1 MAEGA
6 SVPHVVEPVEFRFDT
21 TDLIEQLRI
30 QGDASQIEELTS
42 LVEQAA
48 LVARPK
54 AMYRLVFVDDVG
66 DDYVTFDSVR
76 FTSRVLRV
84 NIAETHRAFACLATC
99 GIELEHWAEQ
109 LDDPLY
115 GYWSEAIRLHA
126 LGAASK
132 ALLEDLNRRYQ
143 PGQMAHMNPGSLS
156 DWPLGEQRP
165 MFQLLG
171 DTCSAIGVQLQ
182 PSLLMW
188 PTKTVSSIAFP
199 NSSSFE
205 SCQLCPRQGCPNRRA
220 PFDPGLMDRE
230 YGNKPKSEV

>member
-1 MAEGA
+1 MAEVA
-6 SVPHVVEPVEFRFDT
+6 SIPHIVEPVEFRFDT

-30 QGDASQIEELTS
+30 QDDASQIEELIS

-54 AMYRLVFVDDVG
+54 AMYRLVFVDDLG
-66 DDYVTFDSVR
+66 DDYVTLDSVR

-84 NIAETHRAFACLATC
+84 NIAKTHRAFACLATC
-99 GIELEHWAEQ
+99 GIELERWAEQ

-115 GYWSEAIRLHA
+115 GYWSETMRLQA
-126 LGAASK
+126 LGTASK
-132 ALLEDLNRRYQ
+132 ALLDDLNRRYQ
-143 PGQMAHMNPGSLS
+143 PGHMSHMNPGSLS

-171 DTCSAIGVQLQ
+171 DTFSAIGVQLK

-199 NSSSFE
+199 TSSTFE
-205 SCQLCPRQGCPNRRA
+205 SCQLCPRQACPNRRA
-220 PFDPGLMDRE
+220 PFDPGLMDR
-230 YGNKPKSEV
+230 YFGDKP

>member
-1 MAEGA
+1 MAE
-6 SVPHVVEPVEFRFDT
+6 SESLPHIVEPVDFHFDT
-21 TDLIEQLRI
+21 SALIEQLRI
-30 QGDASQIEELTS
+30 QGDASQIEELTA

-54 AMYRLVFVDDVG
+54 AMYRLVFVNEAG
-66 DDYVTFDSVR
+66 DDYVTLDAVR

-99 GIELEHWAEQ
+99 GVELEQWAEQ

-115 GYWSEAIRLHA
+115 TYWSENIRLHA

-132 ALLEDLNRRYQ
+132 ALLDDLNRRYQ
-143 PGQMAHMNPGSLS
+143 PGQMSHMNPGSLS

-165 MFQLLG
+165 MFRLLG
-171 DTCSAIGVQLQ
+171 DTRAAIGVQLQ

-188 PTKTVSSIAFP
+188 PTKTVSSVAFP
-199 NSSSFE
+199 TSSTFE
-205 SCQLCPRQGCPNRRA
+205 SCQLCPRQACPNRRA
-220 PFDPGLMDRE
+220 PFDPGMMDRE
-230 YGNKPKSEV
+230 YKGKPKV